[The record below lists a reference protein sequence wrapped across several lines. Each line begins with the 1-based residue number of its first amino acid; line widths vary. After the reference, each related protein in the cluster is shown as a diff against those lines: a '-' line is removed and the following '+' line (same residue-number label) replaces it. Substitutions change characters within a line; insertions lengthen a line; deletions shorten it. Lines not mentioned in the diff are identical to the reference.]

1 MPEAKINSL
10 SHLKNLLTSYPFAIL
25 DFNTTWCGPCRQ
37 IAPIFSR
44 LAYGHPKLLFAK
56 IDVDKQ
62 DSLAKEYIVTSIPT
76 FVVLQNGKVV
86 NRIERANE
94 RELRRAVE
102 KLAEVARG
110 ARRS

>member
-1 MPEAKINSL
+1 M
-10 SHLKNLLTSYPFAIL
+10 
-25 DFNTTWCGPCRQ
+25 
-37 IAPIFSR
+37 APIFSR

-62 DSLAKEYIVTSIPT
+62 DSVAKEYKITSMPT

-86 NRIERANE
+86 NRIEGANE

-102 KLAEVARG
+102 KLAVTARG
-110 ARRS
+110 ARTS